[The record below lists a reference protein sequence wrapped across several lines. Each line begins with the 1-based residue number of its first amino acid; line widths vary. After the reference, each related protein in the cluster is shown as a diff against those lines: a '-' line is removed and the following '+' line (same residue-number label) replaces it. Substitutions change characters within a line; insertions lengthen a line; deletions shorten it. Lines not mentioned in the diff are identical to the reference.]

1 MMSDSDLD
9 DAIAEARVRE
19 ARRRLDAATPEER
32 AELLGGADCPT
43 LVDPEPSPDDLLNSI
58 PRL

>member
-1 MMSDSDLD
+1 MDDTDYD
-9 DAIAEARVRE
+9 DAITEAMIRE
-19 ARRRLDAATPEER
+19 GRRRLDAATAEER